1 MSSTEGHLKSDC
13 DIAHH
18 SECASATSAQLIQ
31 DWAVWAVI
39 TLTGVNEAAQ
49 HVNDRP
55 MSFHAGRDG
64 LPVALGQD
72 ANLTARSSCIA
83 PKPEQLPDLLDREAK
98 RSSALDE
105 AQLVHV
111 ALVEGPVTIRVP
123 AGGAQQSYAL
133 VIPEAVTMRIANAA
147 RLSGVPAK
155 LMRLTFQ
162 PLERLASQM
171 VAVPSAHRTLQ

>member
-39 TLTGVNEAAQ
+39 TLTGANEAAQ

-72 ANLTARSSCIA
+72 ANLTARRLVSRQSPSSSPICLIA
-83 PKPEQLPDLLDREAK
+83 KPRDLARLMK
-98 RSSALDE
+98 RSSCTL
-105 AQLVHV
+105 
-111 ALVEGPVTIRVP
+111 R
-123 AGGAQQSYAL
+123 SSK
-133 VIPEAVTMRIANAA
+133 A
-147 RLSGVPAK
+147 R
-155 LMRLTFQ
+155 
-162 PLERLASQM
+162 
-171 VAVPSAHRTLQ
+171 